1 MRLPLSHYA
10 TQTAYR
16 RLRILASVN
25 RFCPT
30 CLGQAEFDNVT
41 SLSAYSYTTGSQ
53 ILITLAR
60 PGQAWA
66 NSVRIRYGTSTR
78 GHHSLFLPW
87 LM

>member
-60 PGQAWA
+60 PGQ
-66 NSVRIRYGTSTR
+66 ILLEYGTAP
-78 GHHSLFLPW
+78 LPADIIHCFYHG
-87 LM
+87 